1 MLVTNCIRTL
11 LLRFVLMLALLLSG
25 TSILLGQTKQLLT
38 WQNNLG
44 YLQNLPDSDLEEQK
58 DIVEQIRTGVEFWL
72 QLHRGSEVPLPDAP
86 PQPWSVDQIKGEI
99 ATLAETVETLLKQ
112 ESFRPFELGVTE
124 ITVTSE
130 LSPLS
135 PVADSIDNSGIESR
149 HATNAVEALQYLPGI
164 ALDFKPSRN
173 QSGILIRGFDTR
185 QVGLYWDGIPIY
197 VPYDGYADIGRFL
210 TSNVAE
216 IQVAKGYSS
225 PLLGPNGLGGA
236 VNIVTRQPEK
246 KFEGD
251 AVMGTGSGEMLES
264 GIHIGSRMNRFLF
277 QGGMDWLQTDY
288 YPLSGDV
295 DIQAIPDQPSYDRT
309 NSYQGDADYDGRIGF
324 LPNERDRYIFSFMG
338 QKAEY
343 GTPPYSG
350 IDPDN
355 NSPKYWRWDYW
366 DRESYYFNS
375 TKSLW
380 EKSEIRFRIFYD
392 RYPNK
397 LDVFSDNTYST
408 LESYST
414 YNDHSAGLSSEFSTR
429 LLNRHTVSA
438 SFFFKDDTHKEADAE
453 FADGE
458 ETLIPSRTH
467 RDQQVSVGI
476 QDSINLSSR
485 IRAILG
491 FSAENIDG
499 VKAQNLLSSRGEYS
513 IIAFDCAG
521 EAGADSFEACLNEWA
536 FNPLAS
542 ISFSPLKSGTFF
554 FTFAKKSHFPT
565 MKDRY
570 SYKNNK
576 AIPNPELKPE
586 HSRNWSIGYSHVFP
600 FKTMVQ
606 VELFRSDV
614 YDAIERA
621 VIPEPSAGL
630 CPRADIVGTCEQ
642 SVNIGKELHQGVEF
656 LVRSTPHSR
665 INFDVQ
671 YSYLSRSISGPDN
684 MPPVYPTGTP
694 KHKTIGTAHILL
706 PRDVSLLASARYENG
721 NIGDFIVEDGNLVI
735 PVPASN
741 FATADFGG
749 IIPLLGGT
757 KLEIGVKNIFDRNYY
772 YREGYPMAGR
782 NWYCNM
788 KYNF

>member
-1 MLVTNCIRTL
+1 MLVTNCISTL
-11 LLRFVLMLALLLSG
+11 LLRFALMLLFLLSG
-25 TSILLGQTKQLLT
+25 ASILLGQTKQLLT
-38 WQNNLG
+38 WKNNLI
-44 YLQNLPDSDLEEQK
+44 YLQNIPDSDLEAQK
-58 DIVEQIRTGVEFWL
+58 VMIEQIRVEVEFWL
-72 QLHRGSEVPLPDAP
+72 QLHPRSEVQLPDAP
-86 PQPWSVDQIKGEI
+86 PQPWSINQVKGEI
-99 ATLAETVETLLKQ
+99 ATLIETVETLLKQ
-112 ESFRPFELGVTE
+112 ESFRPFELGVIE

-135 PVADSIDNSGIESR
+135 PVADSMDNSNIHDR
-149 HATNAVEALQYLPGI
+149 HATDAVEALQYLPGI

-185 QVGLYWDGIPIY
+185 QVGLYLDSIPIY

-216 IQVAKGYSS
+216 IQVARGYSS

-251 AVMGTGSGEMLES
+251 VVMGTGSGEMLES
-264 GIHIGSRMNRFLF
+264 GIHVGSRMNRFLF

-288 YPLSGDV
+288 YPLSGDINIDAV
-295 DIQAIPDQPSYDRT
+295 PDQPSYDRS
-309 NSYQGDADYDGRIGF
+309 NSCERDADYDGRIGF

-350 IDPDN
+350 LDPDN

-375 TKSLW
+375 TKSLG
-380 EKSEIRFRIFYD
+380 EKNEIRFRIFYD
-392 RYPNK
+392 RYPNR
-397 LDVFSDNTYST
+397 LDVFSENTYSD

-458 ETLIPSRTH
+458 ETPIPARTH
-467 RDQQVSVGI
+467 RDQQVSVGV

-485 IRAILG
+485 IRATLG

-499 VKAQNLLSSRGEYS
+499 VKAQDLRSSRGEYS
-513 IIAFDCAG
+513 IIPFGCAG

-542 ISFSPLKSGTFF
+542 ISFSPMKSGTFF

-576 AIPNPELKPE
+576 AIPNPELEPE

-621 VIPEPSAGL
+621 VIPEPSEDF
-630 CPRADIVGTCEQ
+630 CPRADIDGTCEQ
-642 SVNIGKELHQGVEF
+642 SVNVGRELHQGVEL
-656 LVRSTPHSR
+656 LVSSNPHSR

-694 KHKTIGTAHILL
+694 KHKTVGTAHILL
-706 PRDVSLLASARYENG
+706 PHDVSLLASARYENG
-721 NIGDFIVEDGNLVI
+721 NIGDFIVEEANLVI

-741 FATADFGG
+741 FATADLGG
-749 IIPLLGGT
+749 IIPLFGGM
-757 KLEIGVKNIFDRNYY
+757 KLQIGVKNIFDRNYY

>member
-1 MLVTNCIRTL
+1 MLVTHCIRTL
-11 LLRFVLMLALLLSG
+11 LLRFVLMLLLVLSG
-25 TSILLGQTKQLLT
+25 ASILPGQTKQLLI
-38 WQNNLG
+38 WQNNLD
-44 YLQNLPDSDLEEQK
+44 YLQNATDSDLEEQK
-58 DIVEQIRTGVEFWL
+58 IMVERIRTGVEFWL
-72 QLHRGSEVPLPDAP
+72 QLHPRSEVQLPDAP
-86 PQPWSVDQIKGEI
+86 PQPWSINQVKGEI
-99 ATLAETVETLLKQ
+99 ATLLETVETLLKQ

-135 PVADSIDNSGIESR
+135 PVADSMDNSNIHSR
-149 HATNAVEALQYLPGI
+149 HATDAVEALQYLPGI

-246 KFEGD
+246 KFEGNV
-251 AVMGTGSGEMLES
+251 VMGTGSGEMLES

-288 YPLSGDV
+288 YPLSGDI
-295 DIQAIPDQPSYDRT
+295 DIDVVPDQPSYGRS
-309 NSYQGDADYDGRIGF
+309 NSYERDADYDGRIGF
-324 LPNERDRYIFSFMG
+324 VPNERDRYTFSFMG

-375 TKSLW
+375 TKSLGG
-380 EKSEIRFRIFYD
+380 KSEIRFRIFYD
-392 RYPNK
+392 RYPNR
-397 LDVFSDNTYST
+397 LDVFSDNSYST

-429 LLNRHTVSA
+429 LQNRHTLSA

-453 FADGE
+453 FVDGE
-458 ETLIPSRTH
+458 ETAIPSRTH
-467 RDQQVSVGI
+467 RDQQVSFGV
-476 QDSINLSSR
+476 QDSINLTSR
-485 IRAILG
+485 IQATLG
-491 FSAENIDG
+491 FSGEKIIG
-499 VKAQNLLSSRGEYS
+499 VKAQDLRSSRGEYS
-513 IIAFDCAG
+513 IIPFECAG
-521 EAGADSFEACLNEWA
+521 EAGAESFSACIDEWA

-542 ISFSPLKSGTFF
+542 ISFSANKSGTFF

-576 AIPNPELKPE
+576 AIPNPELEPE
-586 HSRNWSIGYSHVFP
+586 HSRNWSIGYWHVFP

-621 VIPEPSAGL
+621 VIPEPSEDL
-630 CPRADIVGTCEQ
+630 CPRADIDGTCEK
-642 SVNIGKELHQGVEF
+642 SVNVGKELHQGVEL
-656 LVRSTPHSR
+656 LVRSNPHSR
-665 INFDVQ
+665 ISFDVQ
-671 YSYLSRSISGPDN
+671 YSYLSRSISGPEN
-684 MPPVYPTGTP
+684 MPAVFPTGTP
-694 KHKTIGTAHILL
+694 KHKTVGSANILL
-706 PRDVSLLASARYENG
+706 PRDISLLAAARYENG
-721 NIGDFIVEDGNLVI
+721 NIGDFLVDEENFLRVI
-735 PVPASN
+735 PASN
-741 FATADFGG
+741 FATADLGG
-749 IIPLLGGT
+749 IIPVFGGT
-757 KLEIGVKNIFDRNYY
+757 KLRIGVKNIFDRNYY